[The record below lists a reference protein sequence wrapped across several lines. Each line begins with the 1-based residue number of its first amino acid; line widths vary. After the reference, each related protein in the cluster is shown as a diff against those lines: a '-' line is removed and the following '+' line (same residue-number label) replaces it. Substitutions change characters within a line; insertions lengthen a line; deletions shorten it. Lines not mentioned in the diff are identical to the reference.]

1 MVIRSVSDFFGLTP
15 LSTLRYTP
23 PVLARMPVALGGFV
37 MPRSPALSVV
47 GVRVRY
53 GDQLALD
60 RLSLDVHR
68 GEIVALLGPN
78 GSGKSTTLAVA
89 AGILDPIEGTV
100 VAGGIRRAA
109 DPTGYANQ
117 VGLVPQEP
125 ALYEDLSAE
134 ANLLFFGRLYGL
146 SGYDL
151 RCRVAI
157 ALDRVRLTDRG
168 QDRVGTYSGGMKQR
182 INLAVALLHDPPL
195 LLLDEPTASLDPKS
209 RDALFADLHR
219 LRDAGHA
226 VLLTTHHLD
235 EAETSCDR
243 IVVLDK
249 GTVVAD
255 GKPCDLVRHNATG
268 RAVLYAHLR
277 EPLPVFF
284 LKGLRKRLG
293 SSVEVEATGR
303 RLRLAADT
311 QEKLG
316 RALALVLSDGIVLE
330 TFRTPPGRLE
340 TLMRQATE
348 PLSEPIDA

>member
-1 MVIRSVSDFFGLTP
+1 M
-15 LSTLRYTP
+15 
-23 PVLARMPVALGGFV
+23 ARG
-37 MPRSPALSVV
+37 PALSLSN
-47 GVRVRY
+47 VRVRY
-53 GDQLALD
+53 GDHLALD
-60 RLSLDVHR
+60 GITLDVTR

-78 GSGKSTTLAVA
+78 GSGKSTTLSVA
-89 AGILDPIEGTV
+89 AGILDPAEGTV

-109 DPTGYANQ
+109 DPAGYAAQ

-125 ALYEDLSAE
+125 AVYDELTAE

-151 RCRVAI
+151 RCRVAV
-157 ALDRVRLTDRG
+157 ALDRVGLTARG
-168 QDRVGTYSGGMKQR
+168 QERVCTYSGGMKQR
-182 INLAVALLHDPPL
+182 VNLAAALLHDPPL

-235 EAETSCDR
+235 EAETGCDR

-249 GTVVAD
+249 GRVAAD
-255 GKPCDLVRHNATG
+255 GKPSELMRYHAAG
-268 RAVLYAHLR
+268 RAVLYGHLR
-277 EPLPVFF
+277 ELLPHFF
-284 LKGLRKRLG
+284 VRGLRRRLG
-293 SSVEVEATGR
+293 AGVEVEVTGR

-311 QEKLG
+311 QEHLG
-316 RALALVLSDGIVLE
+316 RALALVLADGIVLD

-340 TLMRQATE
+340 SLLRNPTPE
-348 PLSEPIDA
+348 PANEPVS